1 MKIQKIAVVCSVV
14 LSVVLFSGCAEDR
27 IKNLKDENR
36 VQQDAIVSLES
47 ELNAT
52 KLKYEQT
59 SRKLEAIRTESESA
73 KGLRDEQIDALEK
86 DSAAKKDLVLR
97 MQGQL
102 LSGGVRLPM
111 ELSVLL
117 QDFANAN
124 NMVTFDEGTG
134 MVKFKSDLVFSSG
147 SDKVTS
153 NAKAPIKALCS
164 ILNNQDGKK
173 FDVVVV
179 GHTDTVPISKPST
192 RALHPTN
199 WHLSVHRAISV
210 SRVMMSDGI
219 SAKRV
224 SVKGFG
230 EYRPFVANNP
240 GNKGTAANRRVEIL
254 IVPSGTP

>member
-1 MKIQKIAVVCSVV
+1 MKIQKIAGVCCIV
-14 LSVVLFSGCAEDR
+14 LSIILFSGCAEDQVR
-27 IKNLKDENR
+27 GLQDENR
-36 VQQDAIVSLES
+36 IQQDTIVSLES

-52 KLKYEQT
+52 KLKFDQT
-59 SRKLEAIRTESESA
+59 SRKLSAYTTQSESEL
-73 KGLRDEQIDALEK
+73 GLRDEQIEALDK
-86 DSAAKKDLVLR
+86 DIAAKKELVLR

-124 NMVTFDEGTG
+124 NMVTFDENSG

-153 NAKAPIKALCS
+153 QAKAPIKALCN

-173 FDVVVV
+173 FDVIVV

-192 RALHPTN
+192 RALHPSN

-210 SRVMMSDGI
+210 SKVMMGNGVVP
-219 SAKRV
+219 KRM

-230 EYRPFVANNP
+230 ECHGRF
-240 GNKGTAANRRVEIL
+240 
-254 IVPSGTP
+254 

>member
-1 MKIQKIAVVCSVV
+1 MTQS
-14 LSVVLFSGCAEDR
+14 
-27 IKNLKDENR
+27 
-36 VQQDAIVSLES
+36 ES
-47 ELNAT
+47 EL
-52 KLKYEQT
+52 
-59 SRKLEAIRTESESA
+59 
-73 KGLRDEQIDALEK
+73 GLRDEQIAALEK
-86 DSAAKKDLVLR
+86 DNTAKKDLVLR

-124 NMVTFDEGTG
+124 EMVTFDEGSG

-153 NAKAPIKALCS
+153 SAMIPIKELCK
-164 ILNNQDGKK
+164 IMNGEDGKK
-173 FDVVVV
+173 FDVIVV

-199 WHLSVHRAISV
+199 WHLSVHRAIAV
-210 SRVMMSDGI
+210 SKVMMGSGV
-219 SAKRV
+219 SPKRV
-224 SVKGFG
+224 GVKGFG

-254 IVPSGTP
+254 IVPAGTP

>member
-1 MKIQKIAVVCSVV
+1 MKIQKIAVVCSVILSFV
-14 LSVVLFSGCAEDR
+14 LLTGCAENQV
-27 IKNLKDENR
+27 KNLKDENR
-36 VQQDAIVSLES
+36 IQRDSIVSLES

-52 KLKYEQT
+52 KLKFEQT
-59 SRKLEAIRTESESA
+59 DRKLSALRTQSESEL
-73 KGLRDEQIDALEK
+73 GLRDEQITALDK
-86 DSAAKKDLVLR
+86 DNAAKKGLVLR

-102 LSGGVRLPM
+102 LSGGVKLPM

-124 NMVTFDEGTG
+124 EMVTFDDNSG

-153 NAKAPIKALCS
+153 KALGPIKALCD
-164 ILNNQDGKK
+164 ILNNQDGEK

-210 SRVMMSDGI
+210 SRVMMSSGI
-219 SAKRV
+219 SPKRM

-254 IVPSGTP
+254 IVPAGTP

>member
-1 MKIQKIAVVCSVV
+1 MKVQKIAGVCCVV
-14 LSVVLFSGCAEDR
+14 LSVIMFSGCAEEQVR
-27 IKNLKDENR
+27 GLQDENR
-36 VQQDAIVSLES
+36 IQQDTIVSLES

-52 KLKYEQT
+52 KLKYDQVN
-59 SRKLEAIRTESESA
+59 RKLSAYTTQSESEL
-73 KGLRDEQIDALEK
+73 GMRDEQIVALDK
-86 DSAAKKDLVLR
+86 DIAAKKELVLR

-124 NMVTFDEGTG
+124 DMVTFDEGSG
-134 MVKFKSDLVFSSG
+134 MVKFKSDLVFTPG
-147 SDKVTS
+147 SDKVTAGAMS
-153 NAKAPIKALCS
+153 PIKALCS
-164 ILNNQDGKK
+164 ILRTADGKK

-179 GHTDTVPISKPST
+179 GHTDTVPIAKPST

-199 WHLSVHRAISV
+199 WHLSVHRAIAV
-210 SRVMMSDGI
+210 SRVMMGNGI

-224 SVKGFG
+224 GVKGFG

-254 IVPSGTP
+254 IVPAGTP